1 MKKALHKLLKR
12 SSQKP
17 PETGGRITNE
27 TVAEHREKV
36 LAGGRKFKYPLQY
49 TKHRV
54 LFISLLISVLSVVL
68 FVAFFA
74 YQLYVGQAYDKF
86 TYELTRVIPVPIAKV
101 DNQWVKYSNYLSE
114 LRSSV
119 HYLTTKEAVNFNSA
133 DGKRVLDYQK
143 RLALDKAI
151 RDAYIANLASQHNIS
166 VSNEEVDNF
175 VNKQIASNNLGV
187 TQDVYKQVISDYYD
201 WTFDEYKASVRREIL
216 SKKVNAALDTDSHN
230 KADWV
235 VQQLA
240 AGVNFA
246 DVAKLAS
253 EDPISKAQGGDVGF
267 VSKSSDDP
275 NGLIAAASQL
285 QVGQTSGVINGS
297 DGFYVIK
304 LLEKRDNGDVH
315 FAKIFV
321 AYKVVAKELADFKK
335 QGKVTELIKV
345 NQIANPIS
353 Q

>member
-1 MKKALHKLLKR
+1 MKKLVHKLLKK

-54 LFISLLISVLSVVL
+54 LFISVIISVLAVVL

-74 YQLYVGQAYDKF
+74 YQLYPAQAYDKF
-86 TYELTRVIPVPIAKV
+86 TYELTRVIPVPVAKV
-101 DNQWVKYSNYLSE
+101 DTEWVRYSDYLSE

-151 RDAYIANLASQHNIS
+151 RDAYISKLAAANHIS
-166 VSNEEVDNF
+166 VSNKEVDDF
-175 VNKQIASNNLGV
+175 IKKQIASNNLGV
-187 TQDVYKQVISDYYD
+187 TEDVYKQVISDYYD
-201 WTFDEYKASVRREIL
+201 WTFDEYKGSVQREML
-216 SKKVNAALDTDSHN
+216 SKKVNAALDTESRA
-230 KADWV
+230 KATWAI
-235 VQQLA
+235 QQIA

-246 DVAKLAS
+246 DLAKIAS
-253 EDPISKAQGGDVGF
+253 EDPLTKNQGGDVGF
-267 VSKSSDDP
+267 VSKNSDDP
-275 NGLIAAASQL
+275 NGLIAATVQL
-285 QVGQTSGVINGS
+285 QAGQISGVIEGS
-297 DGFYVIK
+297 DGFYIVK
-304 LLEKRDNGDVH
+304 LLERRDNGDVH
-315 FAKIFV
+315 FAKIFMS
-321 AYKVVAKELADFKK
+321 YKVVANQLTNLKK
-335 QGKVTELIKV
+335 QSKVNEFIKV
-345 NQIANPIS
+345 SQIANPIS